1 MINTKED
8 LRYYLEADRIALGMD
23 RKRPHLVS
31 IYESD
36 VIWKYQ
42 ILLRKNEYLHNSN
55 STGLKYLWYKF
66 QQYRLFRMQIKTG
79 FSVPINVFGPGFSI
93 SHLGPITIN
102 GFAKVGKNCR
112 MHPFTCIGIDGYSG
126 KVAEIGDNVYFSTG
140 AKVIGDVHI
149 CDDVT
154 LAANCVVVK
163 DIEEAGTTWGG
174 VPAKKI
180 SNQGSPFPL
189 ERRGADVLEKKLQ
202 G

>member
-1 MINTKED
+1 MIRTKAD
-8 LRYYLEADRIALGMD
+8 LKYYLEADRIALGMT
-23 RKRPHLVS
+23 RKRPHLIS

-36 VIWKYQ
+36 IIWKYQ
-42 ILLRKNEYLHNSN
+42 ILLRKNEYLYNSGAK
-55 STGLKYLWYKF
+55 GLKYVWYKLL
-66 QQYRLFRMQIKTG
+66 QYRLFRMQVKTG
-79 FSVPINVFGPGFSI
+79 FGIPINVFGPGFSI

-112 MHPFTCIGIDGYSG
+112 MHPFTCIGIDGRSS

-140 AKVIGDVHI
+140 AKVIGDVQI

-163 DIEEAGTTWGG
+163 SIQESHTTWGG

-180 SNQGSPFPL
+180 SDQGSPFPM
-189 ERRGADVLEKKLQ
+189 ERRGADIAERRNQ
-202 G
+202 